1 MIWPYLPLQSH
12 LLHLSHPY
20 LSSSTL
26 AGLHFPKHPMLFL
39 CFYDFSCSINTSVPQ
54 GFFPYPLLYSINTS
68 VPLGFFPYPL
78 LYWCYALFFYVLI
91 YTQSFNKIPE
101 LLSLALNCLLGGMP
115 QSITAWYVGTFGH
128 FTYTSNLTGLKLNS
142 LFSYICSFSFVP
154 YLIQGVIFPAVIQY
168 GNMSP
173 FRFFLI
179 SSQYQIF
186 IKSHRVY
193 SQRHSLLSHPITTI
207 LF

>member
-1 MIWPYLPLQSH
+1 
-12 LLHLSHPY
+12 
-20 LSSSTL
+20 
-26 AGLHFPKHPMLFL
+26 
-39 CFYDFSCSINTSVPQ
+39 
-54 GFFPYPLLYSINTS
+54 
-68 VPLGFFPYPL
+68 
-78 LYWCYALFFYVLI
+78 
-91 YTQSFNKIPE
+91 
-101 LLSLALNCLLGGMP
+101 MP
-115 QSITAWYVGTFGH
+115 QSITACYVGTLGH

-154 YLIQGVIFPAVIQY
+154 YLIQGVIFPAVIRY

-207 LF
+207 LFQAFASSKLAYLGFFTGFLCLWLSLFPDCLPLHPPNC